1 MSTPDRVELTKT
13 QQKVARAVFEAG
25 CIRFGQFTLASERSS
40 PIYVNLRLLRSFPL
54 QKRIVVSEYKRLLK
68 PLEFDLL
75 ADVPTAATPIVSSL
89 TDRFLQD
96 KLIKPQITPR
106 HDAKA
111 YGSGNVID
119 GVFQKGQV
127 AVLID
132 DLITT
137 AASKLRAIGILE
149 EAELVV
155 HDVVVLVD
163 RDEGGKEELKQR
175 RYRLHA
181 SMTLP
186 EMARFYRS
194 KYPNL
199 ASEALV
205 SQTIAALAEAKR
217 QALARMQNV

>member
-1 MSTPDRVELTKT
+1 MASPDRLELTKT
-13 QQKVARAVFEAG
+13 QQRVARAVFEAG
-25 CIRFGQFTLASERSS
+25 CVRFGQFSLSSGTSS
-40 PIYVNLRLLRSFPL
+40 PIYVDLRLIRSFPV
-54 QKRIVVSEYKRLLK
+54 QKRTIVNEYRRLLK

-89 TDRFLQD
+89 TDRFLKD
-96 KLIKPQITPR
+96 GLIKPQITPR

-127 AVLID
+127 AVLVD

-137 AASKLRAIGILE
+137 AASKLRTIGTLE
-149 EAELVV
+149 EAGLVIR
-155 HDVVVLVD
+155 DVVVLVD
-163 RDEGGKEELKQR
+163 RDQGGKEELEQK
-175 RYRLHA
+175 RYRFHA

-186 EMARFYRS
+186 KMARFYRAE
-194 KYPNL
+194 YPDL

-205 SQTIAALAEAKR
+205 SQTIAYLAEAKR
-217 QALARMQNV
+217 QALSKIQT

>member
-1 MSTPDRVELTKT
+1 MVNPDRLELTKS
-13 QQKVARAVFEAG
+13 QQRVARAVLEAG
-25 CIRFGQFTLASERSS
+25 CIRFGQFTLQSGRSS
-40 PIYVNLRLLRSFPL
+40 PIYVDLRLLRSLPL
-54 QKRIVVSEYKRLLK
+54 QKRTVVSEYKRLLK
-68 PLEFDLL
+68 PVEFDLL

-96 KLIKPQITPR
+96 GLIKPQITPR

-127 AVLID
+127 AVLVD

-149 EAELVV
+149 EAGLAVR
-155 HDVVVLVD
+155 DVVVLVD
-163 RDEGGKEELKQR
+163 RDEGGGEELKQR
-175 RYRLHA
+175 GYRLHA

-186 EMARFYRS
+186 EMARFYRAE
-194 KYPNL
+194 YPDL
-199 ASEALV
+199 ASEVLV

-217 QALARMQNV
+217 QALARFIL